1 MLTKLVVEYLSP
13 KYNLMYSDIDESEDN
28 IDIPITTFG
37 FVLSSSNYILPQLII
52 IRGIQRLL
60 QQSFQGELPEEYLS
74 LEKFNSFPILKFSDL
89 NNYYKNNNIIN
100 EIPLQCCICQTDFNN
115 EKELIL
121 LPKCNHVFDKECI
134 KIWLTEKH
142 HVCPICRTDCN

>member
-1 MLTKLVVEYLSP
+1 MERK
-13 KYNLMYSDIDESEDN
+13 K
-28 IDIPITTFG
+28 
-37 FVLSSSNYILPQLII
+37 IL
-52 IRGIQRLL
+52 
-60 QQSFQGELPEEYLS
+60 
-74 LEKFNSFPILKFSDL
+74 NSADL